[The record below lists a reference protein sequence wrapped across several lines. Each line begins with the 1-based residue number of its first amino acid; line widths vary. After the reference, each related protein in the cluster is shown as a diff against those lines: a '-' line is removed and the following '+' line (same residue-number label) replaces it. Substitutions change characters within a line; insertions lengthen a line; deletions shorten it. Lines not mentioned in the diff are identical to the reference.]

1 MKTSLKHIVCV
12 CAAIALIA
20 GCSSTSN
27 VTSSVSNKETLLAN
41 AGFKQ
46 MTVTTAKQKSQVEK
60 LEMGKVSAVMYQGK
74 LYYVYPTATKDRIYF
89 GKQKQF
95 DAYKSALMA
104 QRAQKPMAPAAG
116 PSQPTNAQ
124 AMAAADA
131 PVYQWETAGPHH
143 IVVKEFDGF
152 APISDSGD

>member
-1 MKTSLKHIVCV
+1 MNTPLKHIVCA
-12 CAAIALIA
+12 CAAVALIA
-20 GCSSTSN
+20 ACSSTSN
-27 VTSSVSNKETLLAN
+27 VTSSVSRKETLLAN

-46 MTVTTAKQKSQVEK
+46 MAVTTAKQKAQVEK
-60 LEMGKVSAVMYQGK
+60 LAMGKVSAVKYQGK
-74 LYYVYPTATKDRIYF
+74 LYYVYPTTTKDQIYV

-104 QRAQKPMAPAAG
+104 QRAQNPPAPATG

-124 AMAAADA
+124 EMAAADA

-143 IVVKEFDGF
+143 IVVQEFDGF
-152 APISDSGD
+152 APIGDFGD